1 MSETIPGYGPLP
13 EPASPDRELL
23 RSKIAMFLK
32 SSAGDPGARG
42 LLQECALAL
51 AHWQQAER
59 GWQKRIETAL
69 LTIERSIGDGK

>member
-1 MSETIPGYGPLP
+1 MSEIVPGYGPLP

-32 SSAGDPGARG
+32 SGAGDPGARS
-42 LLQECALAL
+42 LLQECGMALSC
-51 AHWQQAER
+51 WQQSER
-59 GWQKRIETAL
+59 TWQKRIEAAL